1 MAIARLT
8 QEHAVD
14 MITKGLEVT
23 LEYEIKAKVKEF
35 RDQIVKEIDDALEAA
50 CKSAAEKVVG
60 KVAEY
65 QNLANCAPELHIH
78 FGFKDKKH
86 G

>member
-1 MAIARLT
+1 MAIVRLT

-23 LEYEIKAKVKEF
+23 LEYEIKAKVKVF
-35 RDQIVKEIDDALEAA
+35 RDQIVKEIDDVLEAA
-50 CKSAAEKVVG
+50 CKAASENVLAKVV
-60 KVAEY
+60 EY
-65 QNLANCAPELHIH
+65 NNLGSFTPELHIH
-78 FGFKDKKH
+78 FGFKDEKH